1 MSRIRRMS
9 RRVRLA
15 VATLVTLLVVGL
27 VAVAARA
34 ATSNDTGRYRTAVTE
49 MGSVTETLA
58 TSGTVDATQ
67 RRDVAVAVAGTVS
80 KVSVAT
86 GDKVKDGQVLVTLD
100 HASAE
105 RALRKA
111 KTILA
116 QAKADLESAENAQT
130 QVVTQANTGLGQS
143 TPSGQSWQ
151 PSGGSTQPSGGPSQ
165 PAGGSTTP
173 SGGPTT
179 PTGGPTTPTGS
190 PTTPTGS
197 PTAPT
202 SSPTTPTGSPTTPTS
217 SPTTQDPLPNVT
229 LPSVTELRALQKAVT
244 TAQTATSTALSDAKA
259 ALAHQT
265 KVCAQAL
272 NEAGTGSATNGDA
285 TSDSANGTSGNA
297 AGDTPCQRAL
307 EAVQA
312 AQQTVADKQA
322 ALQQAT
328 GALTDALL
336 TAVQQTSEGVAA
348 LQSWIDAH
356 STPAGGGGPAHATNS
371 NATNSRSATPSASI
385 GYAVA
390 RTASGETAGDLTHAV
405 SGVYFVPT
413 DSTPTA
419 TTVATGGAAG
429 AAGASAQSIA
439 SAQAAIDEA
448 EAGLI
453 QAEQNLAATTVT
465 ASAAG
470 TVTAVDVAKGDSVGA
485 GDVLVTVVG
494 DGGATVTLSLTGTQV
509 RKVTAGQKA
518 KVTLP
523 GADSS
528 AVGTVTWVSPIATD
542 TGSTMPFATAST
554 YVAYVH
560 VPAAELAKQTL
571 AQGARSDV
579 TITLGTRTNVL
590 TVPISALVRGANDS
604 SVQVVTA
611 DGTSTKS
618 VTTGRMGGGRIE
630 VLSGLAK
637 GEAVVLA
644 DLDATIDAA
653 GEISTGA
660 TGFSGGGNFPG
671 RGNGFPGGNFP
682 SGGTR
687 ARG

>member
-34 ATSNDTGRYRTAVTE
+34 ATSIDTGRYRTAVAE

-67 RRDVAVAVAGTVS
+67 RQDVAVAVAGTVS

-130 QVVTQANTGLGQS
+130 QVVTQANSGLGQS
-143 TPSGQSWQ
+143 TPSGQSGQ

-179 PTGGPTTPTGS
+179 PTGG
-190 PTTPTGS
+190 
-197 PTAPT
+197 
-202 SSPTTPTGSPTTPTS
+202 PTTPTGSPTTPTS

-265 KVCAQAL
+265 KVCTQAL

-285 TSDSANGTSGNA
+285 TSDSANGTGGNA

-348 LQSWIDAH
+348 LQAWIDAH
-356 STPAGGGGPAHATNS
+356 SSPAGGGGPAHATNS
-371 NATNSRSATPSASI
+371 NATNSRSATASASI

-405 SGVYFVPT
+405 SAVYFVPT

-528 AVGTVTWVSPIATD
+528 AVGTVTWVSPIATN